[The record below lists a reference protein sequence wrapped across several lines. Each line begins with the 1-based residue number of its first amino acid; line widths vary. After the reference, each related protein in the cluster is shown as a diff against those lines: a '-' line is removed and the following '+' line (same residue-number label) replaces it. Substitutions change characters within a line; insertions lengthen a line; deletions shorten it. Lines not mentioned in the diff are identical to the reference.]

1 MKLKVLMFGCLVAP
15 LLSFA
20 GGFQI
25 NTQGQKSTSM
35 GGSVSSV
42 ALDGSVVF
50 YNPGAL
56 AFINHSY
63 FNAGVS
69 LIVPKTSY
77 LGQSGVKESMPGQVY
92 TPFSLYA
99 AYAWKPKVNVG
110 LAINTPFG
118 LGTKWDSNWSGRY
131 ITQEAKLNALNIQPT
146 LSYKFNDHL
155 SIGVGPMI
163 VLGNADLT
171 KALPYTSSAGDAV
184 VELKGTG
191 TSVGANAG
199 INYINGNYSLGIAYR
214 TSTKIDISSGDASF
228 TNVPNSLLQIGT
240 IPSSASFETSVTLP
254 SVLSVGMGYNVT
266 PKVLIT
272 LDMNYTGWKVYDSLN
287 FIFADNAQLDSRQAR
302 NYKNAVAVRAGIQY
316 IKTDRI
322 TLRAGLAFDQTPVQD
337 GYVSPELPDANRL
350 IYAAGLSYKLKG
362 NFSVDFSLMYE
373 NVKERKEVDN
383 MQTNFNGTYKTNLV
397 VGGLGLQY
405 EF

>member
-1 MKLKVLMFGCLVAP
+1 MFGCLFAP
-15 LLSFA
+15 LLSLA

-69 LIVPKTSY
+69 LIVPETSF
-77 LGQSGVKESMPGQVY
+77 LGHTGVKETMPGQIY

-99 AYAWKPKVNVG
+99 AYTWKTKVNIG

-131 ITQEAKLNALNIQPT
+131 ITQSAKLNAINIQPT

-155 SIGVGPMI
+155 SIGAGPMI
-163 VLGNADLT
+163 VLSNADLT
-171 KALPYTSSAGDAV
+171 KALPYSSNAGDAI
-184 VELKGTG
+184 VELKGSG
-191 TSVGANAG
+191 TSLGANAG
-199 INYINGNYSLGIAYR
+199 INFVNGNFVVGIAYR
-214 TSTKIDISSGDASF
+214 TSTKIDISSGEASF
-228 TNVPNSLLQIGT
+228 TNVPSSLMQNGT
-240 IPSSASFETSVTLP
+240 IPSSATFKTSVTLP
-254 SVLSVGMGYNVT
+254 SVFSIGIGYSVT
-266 PKVLIT
+266 PKVLVT
-272 LDMNYTGWKVYDSLN
+272 LDMNYTGWKAYDSLN
-287 FIFADNAQLDSRQAR
+287 FIFSDDAQFDSRQGK
-302 NYKNAVAVRAGIQY
+302 NYKNALALRAGIQY
-316 IKTDRI
+316 KQTERT
-322 TLRAGLAFDQTPVQD
+322 TLRAGLAFDETPVQD

-350 IYAAGLSYKLKG
+350 ICAAGISYKLKG
-362 NFSVDFSLMYE
+362 NFSADFSLMYE
-373 NVKERKEVDN
+373 NVKERKEVN
-383 MQTNFNGTYKTNLV
+383 NIQSNFKGTYKTNLV